1 MSRLS
6 TMSPAV
12 LRAMFGSESDD
23 TLIVLLTITSPGV
36 DPIRVA
42 DNWTQRLSEDDED
55 ILYGV
60 RSRGEDYLFLPIEP
74 TLPTEEEAAPRSS
87 ITIRDLTQRLIPVFR
102 TISTA
107 PSVLM
112 ELVLYSTPDVV
123 EASFPGLLL
132 SNVSYDADSISAD
145 LTVESMAIEPFP
157 AHTITPAHFPGSF

>member
-1 MSRLS
+1 MSRLA
-6 TMSPAV
+6 TLSPAA

-42 DNWTQRLSEDDED
+42 SNWTQRLSEDDED

-74 TLPTEEEAAPRSS
+74 TLPSEEEAAPRAS
-87 ITIRDLTQRLIPVFR
+87 ITIRDLTQRLTPVFR

-112 ELVLYSTPDVV
+112 ELVLYSAPDVV

-145 LTVESMAIEPFP
+145 LTVESMDVEPFP
-157 AHTITPAHFPGSF
+157 ADTITPAHFPGSF